1 MRRFF
6 SFFLSTPVQLL
17 SIVLLVFLFATQIP
31 HPAARGAYTISL
43 LIKDLLLIVLP
54 VAVASYI
61 ASTLISFRQNAIL
74 LVIALL
80 TFEAISNATSV
91 MYAYT
96 IATSFEEWIPIFKG
110 TQKQFAALIPYFT
123 ISSIRP
129 SFWSSTNGVL
139 AGVVVGIMGAFCK
152 PGYLSQT
159 IFKLRDLMGLVFSRI
174 FIRLIP
180 FYVLGFLLFMQHS
193 GLLKQIIHSYASVI
207 VMVTIAIIS
216 YLFILTVIASEF
228 KKERFLSIVNNL
240 WPAGVIAFTSM
251 SSAATMP
258 FTIAATEKNL
268 KNPKFAGMLI
278 PATTNIQQIGDC
290 IANSLLCLVI
300 LKNFGKPIPD
310 MWVWLPFMASFT
322 LARYTTAAVLGG
334 AIFIMVPLY
343 EFYLGFTPEMVAL
356 IIALN
361 VVLDPIITSTNVLC
375 NGTLAIIFERVWLF
389 ISGSKDSEHSNSP
402 TLTIEYPYT
411 REEAEAR
418 TVRK

>member
-6 SFFLSTPVQLL
+6 SFLLSTPIQLL
-17 SIVLLVFLFATQIP
+17 SIVLLVFLFSPYIP
-31 HPAARGAYTISL
+31 HSAARGAYTISL

-96 IATSFEEWIPIFKG
+96 IATSFEEWIPVFKG
-110 TQKQFAALIPYFT
+110 TQEQFTSLIPFFT
-123 ISSIRP
+123 ISNIRP

-139 AGVVVGIMGAFCK
+139 TGVVVGMIGAFCK
-152 PGYLSQT
+152 PGYFSQT
-159 IFKLRDLMGLVFSRI
+159 VFKLRDLMGLVFSRI

-180 FYVLGFLLFMQHS
+180 FYVLGFLLFMHHS
-193 GLLKQIIHSYASVI
+193 GLLQQIIHSYAAVI
-207 VMVTIAIIS
+207 VMVTLVIVA

-228 KKERFLSIVNNL
+228 NKARFVNIINNL

-258 FTIAATEKNL
+258 FTITATEKTL

-290 IANSLLCLVI
+290 IANALLCLVI

-310 MWVWLPFMASFT
+310 MWVWIPFMASFT

-334 AIFIMVPLY
+334 AMFIMIPLY
-343 EFYLGFTPEMVAL
+343 ELYLGFTPEMVAL

-389 ISGSKDSEHSNSP
+389 ISGAKDDEHSNSA

-411 REEAEAR
+411 REEAR
-418 TVRK
+418 STKK

>member
-6 SFFLSTPVQLL
+6 SFFLATPVQLL
-17 SIVLLVFLFATQIP
+17 SIVLLVFLFAAQIP
-31 HPAARGAYTISL
+31 HPVARGAYTISL

-61 ASTLISFRQNAIL
+61 ASTLISFRHNAIL

-174 FIRLIP
+174 FIHLIP

-193 GLLKQIIHSYASVI
+193 GLLKQISHSYAAVI
-207 VMVTIAIIS
+207 VM
-216 YLFILTVIASEF
+216 
-228 KKERFLSIVNNL
+228 
-240 WPAGVIAFTSM
+240 
-251 SSAATMP
+251 
-258 FTIAATEKNL
+258 
-268 KNPKFAGMLI
+268 
-278 PATTNIQQIGDC
+278 
-290 IANSLLCLVI
+290 
-300 LKNFGKPIPD
+300 
-310 MWVWLPFMASFT
+310 
-322 LARYTTAAVLGG
+322 
-334 AIFIMVPLY
+334 
-343 EFYLGFTPEMVAL
+343 
-356 IIALN
+356 
-361 VVLDPIITSTNVLC
+361 
-375 NGTLAIIFERVWLF
+375 
-389 ISGSKDSEHSNSP
+389 
-402 TLTIEYPYT
+402 
-411 REEAEAR
+411 
-418 TVRK
+418 

>member
-1 MRRFF
+1 MRRFS
-6 SFFLSTPVQLL
+6 SFLLSTPIQLL
-17 SIVLLVFLFATQIP
+17 SIVLLVVLFASHIP
-31 HPAARGAYTISL
+31 HTAARGAYTISL

-61 ASTLISFRQNAIL
+61 ASTLISFKQNAIL

-96 IATSFEEWIPIFKG
+96 VATSFENWIPVFKG
-110 TQKQFAALIPYFT
+110 THEHVASLTPYFT
-123 ISSIRP
+123 IGNMRP

-139 AGVVVGIMGAFCK
+139 TGAVVGIIAAFCK
-152 PGYLSQT
+152 PGYFSQT
-159 IFKLRDLMGLVFSRI
+159 VFKLRDFMGFVFSRI

-180 FYVLGFLLFMQHS
+180 FYVLGFLLYMHHS
-193 GLLKQIIHSYASVI
+193 GLLTQIIHSYAAVMIMITMAI
-207 VMVTIAIIS
+207 VAYFLVLTI
-216 YLFILTVIASEF
+216 IASEF
-228 KKERFLSIVNNL
+228 KKDRFLHIINNL

-258 FTIAATEKNL
+258 FTISATEKNL

-290 IANSLLCLVI
+290 IANALLCLVI

-310 MWVWLPFMASFT
+310 MWVWIPFMASFT

-334 AIFIMVPLY
+334 AIFIMIPL
-343 EFYLGFTPEMVAL
+343 
-356 IIALN
+356 
-361 VVLDPIITSTNVLC
+361 
-375 NGTLAIIFERVWLF
+375 
-389 ISGSKDSEHSNSP
+389 
-402 TLTIEYPYT
+402 
-411 REEAEAR
+411 
-418 TVRK
+418 

>member
-1 MRRFF
+1 MRRLS

-17 SIVLLVFLFATQIP
+17 SIVVLVFLFASHIP
-31 HPAARGAYTISL
+31 QEAARGAYTISL

-54 VAVASYI
+54 IAVASYI

-74 LVIALL
+74 LVITLL

-91 MYAYT
+91 IYAYT
-96 IATSFEEWIPIFKG
+96 VATSFENWIPVFKG
-110 TQKQFAALIPYFT
+110 TQEQFASLIPYFT
-123 ISSIRP
+123 IGNIRP
-129 SFWSSTNGVL
+129 PFWSSTNGVL
-139 AGVVVGIMGAFCK
+139 AGAVIGIIAAFCK
-152 PGYLSQT
+152 PGYFCQT
-159 IFKLRDLMGLVFSRI
+159 VFKLRDLMGLVFSRI

-180 FYVLGFLLFMQHS
+180 FYVLDFLLYMHHS
-193 GLLKQIIHSYASVI
+193 GLLNQIIHSYAAVI
-207 VMVTIAIIS
+207 IMITMAIAA
-216 YLFILTVIASEF
+216 YFLMLTTIASEF
-228 KKERFLSIVNNL
+228 KNERFVRIINNL

-258 FTIAATEKNL
+258 FTISATEKNL

-290 IANSLLCLVI
+290 IANALLCLVI

-310 MWVWLPFMASFT
+310 MWVWLPFMAGFT

-334 AIFIMVPLY
+334 AIFIMIPLY

-356 IIALN
+356 ILALN
-361 VVLDPIITSTNVLC
+361 VVLDPIITSMNVLC

-389 ISGSKDSEHSNSP
+389 ISGSKDSERSNPP

-418 TVRK
+418 SNKK

>member
-6 SFFLSTPVQLL
+6 SFFLSTPIQLV
-17 SIVLLVFLFATQIP
+17 SIVLLVFLCASHIPDEAT
-31 HPAARGAYTISL
+31 RSAYTLSL

-54 VAVASYI
+54 IAVASYI
-61 ASTLISFRQNAIL
+61 ASTLISFKQNALL
-74 LVIALL
+74 LVVTLL

-96 IATSFEEWIPIFKG
+96 IAISFEEWIPIFKG
-110 TQKQFAALIPYFT
+110 TQQQFASLVPYFT
-123 ISSIRP
+123 IGGIRP
-129 SFWSSTNGVL
+129 AFWSSTNGVL
-139 AGVVVGIMGAFCK
+139 LGVAVGIIAAFCK
-152 PGYLSQT
+152 PGYFSQT
-159 IFKLRDLMGLVFSRI
+159 VFKLRDLMGLVFSRI

-180 FYVLGFLLFMQHS
+180 FYVLGFLLFMHHS
-193 GLLKQIIHSYASVI
+193 GLLNQIVHSYATVI
-207 VMVTIAIIS
+207 IMITVAIVV
-216 YLFILTVIASEF
+216 YLLILTVVASEF
-228 KKERFLSIVNNL
+228 KKDRFVSIINNL
-240 WPAGVIAFTSM
+240 WPAGMIAFTSM

-258 FTIAATEKNL
+258 FTITATEKNL

-290 IANSLLCLVI
+290 IANALLCLVI

-310 MWVWLPFMASFT
+310 MWVWVPFMASFT

-334 AIFIMVPLY
+334 AIFIMIPLY
-343 EFYLGFTPEMVAL
+343 EFYLGFTPEMIAL

-375 NGTLAIIFERVWLF
+375 NGVLAIIFERVWLY
-389 ISGSKDSEHSNSP
+389 ISGSKDSENSNP
-402 TLTIEYPYT
+402 PALTIEYPYT

-418 TVRK
+418 SVKK

>member
-6 SFFLSTPVQLL
+6 SFFLSTPIQLL
-17 SIVLLVFLFATQIP
+17 SIVALVCIFAAQIP
-31 HPAARGAYTISL
+31 HSSARAAYTISL
-43 LIKDLLLIVLP
+43 LIKDALLIVLP
-54 VAVASYI
+54 LAVASYI

-74 LVIALL
+74 LVISLL
-80 TFEAISNATSV
+80 TFEAISNSTSV

-96 IATSFEEWIPIFKG
+96 VALNFEEWIPVFKT
-110 TQKQFAALIPYFT
+110 TQGQLASLAPYFT
-123 ISSIRP
+123 ITDIRP

-139 AGVVVGIMGAFCK
+139 AGVTIGMIAAFCK

-159 IFKLRDLMGLVFSRI
+159 IFKLRNLMGLVFSKI

-180 FYVLGFLLFMQHS
+180 FYVLGFLLYMHHS
-193 GLLKQIIHSYASVI
+193 GLLDQIINSYTAVIIMITAVI
-207 VMVTIAIIS
+207 VA
-216 YLFILTVIASEF
+216 YFLILTMIASEF
-228 KKERFLSIVNNL
+228 NKERFLQIINNI

-290 IANSLLCLVI
+290 IANALLCLVI
-300 LKNFGKPIPD
+300 LKNFGKPIPSL
-310 MWVWLPFMASFT
+310 WVWVPFMASFT

-334 AIFIMVPLY
+334 AIFIMIPLY

-375 NGTLAIIFERVWLF
+375 NGSLAIIFERLWLF
-389 ISGSKDSEHSNSP
+389 ILGSKDNDESSP
-402 TLTIEYPYT
+402 ASLTIEYPYT
-411 REEAEAR
+411 REEAR
-418 TVRK
+418 SSKK

>member
-1 MRRFF
+1 MRRF
-6 SFFLSTPVQLL
+6 SLFFLSTPIQLL
-17 SIVLLVFLFATQIP
+17 SIVLLVFLFASQIP
-31 HPAARGAYTISL
+31 HSAARGSYTISL

-96 IATSFEEWIPIFKG
+96 IATSFEEWIPVFKG
-110 TQKQFAALIPYFT
+110 AQEQFTTLIPYFT

-129 SFWSSTNGVL
+129 TFWSSTNGVL
-139 AGVVVGIMGAFCK
+139 AGVVVGIIGAFCK
-152 PGYLSQT
+152 PGYFSQT
-159 IFKLRDLMGLVFSRI
+159 VFKLRNLVGLIFSRI
-174 FIRLIP
+174 FVRLIP
-180 FYVLGFLLFMQHS
+180 FYVLGFLLFMHHS
-193 GLLKQIIHSYASVI
+193 GLLKQIIHSYAAVI
-207 VMVTIAIIS
+207 VMVTMVILA
-216 YLFILTVIASEF
+216 YLFVLTVIASEF
-228 KKERFLSIVNNL
+228 NKARFVSIINNL
-240 WPAGVIAFTSM
+240 WPTGVIAFTSM

-290 IANSLLCLVI
+290 IANALLCLVI

-310 MWVWLPFMASFT
+310 MWIWIPFMASFT

-375 NGTLAIIFERVWLF
+375 NGTLAIIFERIWLF
-389 ISGSKDSEHSNSP
+389 ISGAKGNEHSNSP

-418 TVRK
+418 SAKK

>member
-1 MRRFF
+1 MRRIS
-6 SFFLSTPVQLL
+6 SFLLSTPIQLL
-17 SIVLLVFLFATQIP
+17 SIVLLIVLFASDIP
-31 HPAARGAYTISL
+31 HAAARGAYTLSL

-80 TFEAISNATSV
+80 TFEAVSNATSV
-91 MYAYT
+91 MYAYG
-96 IATSFEEWIPIFKG
+96 IANSFEHWIPVFKG
-110 TQKQFAALIPYFT
+110 TQEQIISLTPFFT
-123 ISSIRP
+123 IETIRP
-129 SFWSSTNGVL
+129 SFWSSTSGVL
-139 AGVVVGIMGAFCK
+139 TGAVIGIIGSFCK
-152 PGYLSQT
+152 PGYFSQT
-159 IFKLRDLMGLVFSRI
+159 VFKIRDLMGLVFSRI
-174 FIRLIP
+174 FVRLIP
-180 FYVLGFLLFMQHS
+180 FYVLGFLLFMHHS
-193 GLLKQIIHSYASVI
+193 GLLNQIVQSYATVI
-207 VMVTIAIIS
+207 AMVTTVIIA
-216 YLFILTVIASEF
+216 YLLMLTMIASEF
-228 KKERFLSIVNNL
+228 KKDHFTSIINNL

-258 FTIAATEKNL
+258 FTITASEKNL

-290 IANSLLCLVI
+290 IANALLCLVI

-310 MWVWLPFMASFT
+310 MWIWIPFMASFT

-334 AIFIMVPLY
+334 AIFIMIPLY

-375 NGTLAIIFERVWLF
+375 NGVLAIIFERVWLF
-389 ISGSKDSEHSNSP
+389 VSNSKDSEQSNPP

-411 REEAEAR
+411 REEAR
-418 TVRK
+418 SVKK

>member
-6 SFFLSTPVQLL
+6 LFFLSTPIQLL
-17 SIVLLVFLFATQIP
+17 SLVLFVFLFSSYIP
-31 HPAARGAYTISL
+31 YEVMQGAYTVSL

-74 LVIALL
+74 LVITLL
-80 TFEAISNATSV
+80 TFEAVSNATSV

-96 IATSFEEWIPIFKG
+96 IATSFEEWIPVFKS
-110 TQKQFAALIPYFT
+110 TQKQFSALIPYFT
-123 ISSIRP
+123 ISHLRP

-139 AGVVVGIMGAFCK
+139 LGGVVGIVGAFCK
-152 PGYLSQT
+152 PGYFSQT
-159 IFKLRDLMGLVFSRI
+159 VFKVRNLMGLIFSRF

-180 FYVLGFLLFMQHS
+180 FYVVGFLLFMHHS
-193 GLLKQIIHSYASVI
+193 GLLNQIIHSYAAVI
-207 VMVTIAIIS
+207 AMVTAVIIAYLLILIS
-216 YLFILTVIASEF
+216 IASEF
-228 KKERFLSIVNNL
+228 KKARFVNIINNL
-240 WPAGVIAFTSM
+240 WSAGVIAFTSM

-290 IANSLLCLVI
+290 IANALLCLII
-300 LKNFGKPIPD
+300 LKNFGKPIPGI
-310 MWVWLPFMASFT
+310 WVWIPFMASFT

-334 AIFIMVPLY
+334 AMFIMIPLY
-343 EFYLGFTPEMVAL
+343 EFYLGFTHEMVAL

-375 NGTLAIIFERVWLF
+375 NGALAIIFERIWLF
-389 ISGSKDSEHSNSP
+389 ISSGTIEQAP

-411 REEAEAR
+411 REEAR
-418 TVRK
+418 STKK